1 MTDHAAQSQVA
12 GIESTIAKQSAVTAS
27 GELRFEPIHG
37 LQVRPTRPVPHEDG
51 HVIEIARSDWD
62 LVDAPIVQVHM
73 TTTFPGRIRAWGL
86 HKRSTDRLFVAS
98 GLVSIVCFDGRH
110 GSPTL
115 GCLNQVTL
123 SDRNPALVVVPPN
136 VFHGWKNIGVDEAIV
151 INMPSN
157 LYDHEHPDAQ
167 DLPYDHPDAAAIVPF
182 RW

>member
-1 MTDHAAQSQVA
+1 MTDRKTQSPVV
-12 GIESTIAKQSAVTAS
+12 GIESTVAKQSAVSAN

-37 LQVRPTRPVPHEDG
+37 LVVRPIRPVPHEDG
-51 HVIEIARSDWD
+51 HVTEIARSDWEV
-62 LVDAPIVQVHM
+62 VDVPIVQVHM

-86 HKRSTDRLFVAS
+86 HERSADRLFVTS
-98 GLVSIVCFDGRH
+98 GLVNIVCFDARKD
-110 GSPTL
+110 SPTY
-115 GCLNQVTL
+115 GCLNRVTL

-157 LYDHEHPDAQ
+157 LYDHEWPDAQ
-167 DLPYDHPDAAAIVPF
+167 DLPYDHPDAADIVPF